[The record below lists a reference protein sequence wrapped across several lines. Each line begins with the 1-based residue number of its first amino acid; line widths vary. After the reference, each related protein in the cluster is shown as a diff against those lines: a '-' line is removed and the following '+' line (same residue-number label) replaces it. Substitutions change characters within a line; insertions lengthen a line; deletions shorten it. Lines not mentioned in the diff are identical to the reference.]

1 MVNGLSALFRE
12 LQLRACASASAS
24 YEMHVPNIY
33 RAIMANRET
42 ITMTRFSGVISAK
55 TRQLRRGIAR
65 FGSLQCLAV
74 GLLASFT
81 STASAHQRA
90 DIVIK
95 QLLSTTT
102 TSAGQKIVLPQ
113 NDPELIASIFETRRG
128 AHLQEH
134 EHPYPRYGYILSGS
148 LRVTDSE
155 TGRSKTYRT
164 GDFVLEM
171 VGRWHTGAN
180 EGKEPTRLLV
190 IDIVEKGHTN
200 TVLK

>member
-1 MVNGLSALFRE
+1 MS
-12 LQLRACASASAS
+12 
-24 YEMHVPNIY
+24 
-33 RAIMANRET
+33 
-42 ITMTRFSGVISAK
+42 RFSGVISTK
-55 TRQLRRGIAR
+55 TRRLWRRIAL
-65 FGSLQCLAV
+65 FGGPQCLAV
-74 GLLASFT
+74 GLMASLT
-81 STASAHQRA
+81 STAFAQQQTDVA
-90 DIVIK
+90 IK

-102 TSAGQKIVLPQ
+102 TSDGQKIVLPQ
-113 NDPELIASIFETRRG
+113 RDAELVASIFEIPRG
-128 AHLQEH
+128 AHLPEH

-155 TGRSKTYRT
+155 TGRSKTYRP